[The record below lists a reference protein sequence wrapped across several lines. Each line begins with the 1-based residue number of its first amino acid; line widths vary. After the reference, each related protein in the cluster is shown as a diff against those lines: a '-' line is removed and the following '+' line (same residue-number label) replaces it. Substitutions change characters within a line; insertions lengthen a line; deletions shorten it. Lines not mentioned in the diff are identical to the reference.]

1 MKQVFAAG
9 LLLAGLAVTPGC
21 FLNKGPKTVTIG
33 VSFSDLKTDFAIAEF
48 EAINAELR
56 KREIKTLG
64 AIADGD
70 GNKQM
75 EQVRNF
81 ITRRLSGIIVSPG
94 KGAPIPAIV
103 RAAGD
108 AGIPLV
114 LLHQAG
120 EPNGARTTSVLTDEA
135 ALSRATVEQL
145 LAPVRVSGKRHK
157 AAILL
162 GDPRAPQTADRER
175 GFEDAVR
182 SLDGKVTIAARI
194 ASDGDAARAGSAL
207 RDALKSHPDLN
218 LLFVTSDSLLPT
230 VAETLAAAGKFHK
243 IGEPGHI
250 VLGSADGTPAAYQML
265 VDRTLDAAGVPDIF
279 HGSEAAVQAI
289 MDFIGGKGGPDR
301 IIDKGFVISPETIP
315 QLGSR
320 MWGSQIRR

>member
-1 MKQVFAAG
+1 MKRILIAA
-9 LLLAGLAVTPGC
+9 LLLVSLGGC
-21 FLNKGPKTVTIG
+21 FLRKGPKTVTIG
-33 VSFSDLKTDFAIAEF
+33 VSFSDLKSDYAIAEF

-56 KREIKTLG
+56 KREIKVLG

-81 ITRRLSGIIVSPG
+81 ITRRITGIIVSPG
-94 KGAPIPAIV
+94 RGASIPAML

-114 LLHQAG
+114 LLHQTA
-120 EPNGARTTSVLTDEA
+120 EPNGARMASVVTDEI
-135 ALSRATVEQL
+135 ALARATVEQL
-145 LAPVRVSGKRHK
+145 IARGAASGKRSK

-162 GDPRAPQTADRER
+162 GDPRAPETAGRLQ
-175 GFEDAVR
+175 GFEEAVKA
-182 SLDGKVTIAARI
+182 LDGRITIAARI
-194 ASDGDAARAGSAL
+194 ASGGNTDTARTGL
-207 RDALKSHPDLN
+207 RDALKAHPDLK
-218 LLFVTSDSLLPT
+218 LLFVTTDSLLPA
-230 VAETLAAAGKFHK
+230 VAEALADAGKAGK

-265 VDRTLDAAGVPDIF
+265 VDRSLDAAGVPDLF
-279 HGSEAAVQAI
+279 FGSEAAVQALV
-289 MDFIGGKGGPDR
+289 DLLAGKSIPDK
-301 IIDKGFVISPETIP
+301 ITDKGFVISPETIP